1 MLFSISAFMIF
12 IGFYVIAKVCFFVGV
27 YVITKSIEKRAL
39 REKRKR
45 LESYRLNEIEVLL
58 QQRNRCQE
66 NAKKDKEL
74 FGIRRNRFV
83 S

>member
-1 MLFSISAFMIF
+1 MLVSMGAFMVF
-12 IGFYVIAKVCFFVGV
+12 IGFYVIAKVCFFVGI
-27 YVITKSIEKRAL
+27 YVITKAIEKRAL

-45 LESYRLNEIEVLL
+45 LESYRLNEIEMLL
-58 QQRNRCQE
+58 QQTNRKQE

-74 FGIRRNRFV
+74 FGMIRNRFV